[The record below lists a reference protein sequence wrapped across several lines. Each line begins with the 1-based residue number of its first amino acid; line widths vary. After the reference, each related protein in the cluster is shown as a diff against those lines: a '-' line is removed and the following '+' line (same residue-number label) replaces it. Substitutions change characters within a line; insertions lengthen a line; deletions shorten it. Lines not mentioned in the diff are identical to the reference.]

1 MSFEAIDDI
10 LDHIARDPGLP
21 GASGESVPR
30 TLDGVIAC
38 LTQPKPPAR
47 ADQNTRR
54 PPRPAQIDLSRY
66 LV

>member
-10 LDHIARDPGLP
+10 LDHIARDPGLT
-21 GASGESVPR
+21 GAPGESAPR

-38 LTQPKPPAR
+38 LTQPKPPAP
-47 ADQNTRR
+47 ADRNTRCA
-54 PPRPAQIDLSRY
+54 PRPAQDDLSRY